1 MLCLAEW
8 CGATFGN
15 AIKGTRIDVRAEL
28 SNKHVGYLYWKDNIF
43 NAKESVF
50 EFRRQCANLFRT
62 NQEDTMIPFAFLRVK
77 FEGTTIS
84 LYANTPS
91 RVTKEAAC
99 QFAKLTTR
107 KRPVV
112 YLCWEEEAYQ
122 QACKTMS
129 FAFERFKYVDKKD
142 CSILECVCS
151 KNTQVTVIPTTPS
164 GVSMMNFFRTD
175 TLVLHMQDLIV
186 NDKMFQFFNLHLKVL
201 KLRGGRYLEDWDYYL
216 PFLNC
221 LEELDIDDS
230 KQASDFCLASTIL
243 KRLRLSNFKLSEV
256 PFVVRHMASLV
267 ALDLSN
273 NNLQSLPE
281 WIYELYNLETL
292 ILRNNPK
299 LSGVLDVRRF
309 PKLVTLDVSSCNLQ
323 VQRLKQKVQE
333 S

>member
-8 CGATFGN
+8 CGTTFGN
-15 AIKGTRIDVRAEL
+15 ARKGTRIDVRAEL

-84 LYANTPS
+84 LDDYTPA
-91 RVTKEAAC
+91 RVTMEAAY

-107 KRPVV
+107 RRPVV
-112 YLCWEEEAYQ
+112 YVCWEQEAYE

-151 KNTQVTVIPTTPS
+151 KKMEVTVIPATPR
-164 GVSMMNFFRTD
+164 GVSLMNFFRTD

-230 KQASDFCLASTIL
+230 EQASTFCLASTSL
-243 KRLRLSNFKLSEV
+243 KRLRLSSFQLSKV
-256 PFVVRHMASLV
+256 PFVLRRMVSLV

-273 NNLQSLPE
+273 NNLQSLPA

-309 PKLVTLDVSSCNLQ
+309 PRLATLDVSSCNLQ
-323 VQRLKQKVQE
+323 VQRLKRKVQE
-333 S
+333 C

>member
-8 CGATFGN
+8 CGTTFGN

-50 EFRRQCANLFRT
+50 ELRRQCANLFRT
-62 NQEDTMIPFAFLRVK
+62 NQEDAMIPFAFLRVK

-84 LYANTPS
+84 LDAYTPS

-107 KRPVV
+107 QRPVV
-112 YLCWEEEAYQ
+112 YVCWEQGAYQ

-129 FAFERFKYVDKKD
+129 FAFERFKYFANSD

-151 KNTQVTVIPTTPS
+151 KNTQVTVIPTTPR

-186 NDKMFQFFNLHLKVL
+186 NDKMFHDLNPRLKVL

-216 PFLNC
+216 PFLKC
-221 LEELDIDDS
+221 LEELDIDEPR
-230 KQASDFCLASTIL
+230 QASDFCLASINV
-243 KRLRLSNFKLSEV
+243 KRLRLSNLKLSEV
-256 PFVVRHMASLV
+256 PFVVRRMACLV

-281 WIYELYNLETL
+281 WIYELHNLETL

-299 LSGVLDVRRF
+299 LSGMLDVRRF
-309 PKLVTLDVSSCNLQ
+309 RLATLDVSSCNLQ
-323 VQRLKQKVQE
+323 VQKIKRKIQE